1 MKLNKNFAL
10 RQVADF
16 WVVLP
21 LGEKTLEF
29 SGMINL
35 NETGA
40 LLWQALEKGGD
51 RDSLIEALTSEYD
64 VTAERAAADVDKF
77 LQKLAESG
85 CIEE

>member
-1 MKLNKNFAL
+1 MKLNENFAL

-35 NETGA
+35 NDTGA
-40 LLWQALEKGGD
+40 MLWQILEAGAEKED
-51 RDSLIEALTSEYD
+51 LVKALTKEYD
-64 VTAERAAADVDKF
+64 VSEQQALTD
-77 LQKLAESG
+77 
-85 CIEE
+85 IEEFIDKLTLAGCLQA